1 MSMNRK
7 TDNKESEEL
16 FDPRKVQI
24 DRSLQ
29 PPKKKSYGSGSS
41 SRQKNKEPKDYGKLG
56 IALAVVLAAVLLFVD
71 GTAYFNQKKADDAR
85 DAAREKALAS
95 LKLTFNKDSATIEY
109 SMGDL
114 IDART
119 FVTADNG
126 SRRDDNLKVTA
137 DPAAIDPKTVGKTS
151 IKYTVSDTDSDG
163 EEIDKDYKF
172 TAQVVDTTLPVI
184 QVNYESYVI
193 TAGDGF
199 NPADIIT
206 SVADP
211 VDGALGLADQA
222 PADTSAGYYTIASNL
237 DTDTAGTYTITVTAV
252 DNHGNTVTK
261 DVGVQ
266 VNAAP
271 VYSAP
276 AKEEATPTP
285 DTTTTAAAEGDQTD
299 TTAGQSDQ
307 DTPAQ

>member
-1 MSMNRK
+1 MSINRK
-7 TDNKESEEL
+7 TDNQESEEL

-29 PPKKKSYGSGSS
+29 PPKKRSYSSGSNG
-41 SRQKNKEPKDYGKLG
+41 RQKNKEPKDYGKLG

-71 GTAYFNQKKADDAR
+71 VTAYFNQKKADDAR
-85 DAAREKALAS
+85 DAAKEKALAS
-95 LKLTFNKDSATIEY
+95 LNLTFNKESATIEY
-109 SMGDL
+109 SMGDP
-114 IDART
+114 IDALT
-119 FVTADNG
+119 LVTADNG
-126 SRRDDNLKVTA
+126 NRTDDNLKVTA
-137 DPAAIDPKTVGKTS
+137 KPSAIDPKTVGKTA

-193 TAGDGF
+193 TAGDEF
-199 NPADIIT
+199 NPADMIT

-211 VDGALGLADQA
+211 VDGALGLVDQV
-222 PADTSAGYYTIASNL
+222 PADTSTGYYTIASNL
-237 DTDTAGTYTITVTAV
+237 DTETAGTYTITVTAV
-252 DNHGNTVTK
+252 DNHGNTATK

-266 VNAAP
+266 VNAAR

-276 AKEEATPTP
+276 AEEEATPTP
-285 DTTTTAAAEGDQTD
+285 EAGNQTD
-299 TTAGQSDQ
+299 TTAEQANQ
-307 DTPAQ
+307 DTQAQ